1 VSALLLAL
9 LLATAGD
16 GEARISLDLKD
27 APVEDVMRVLSE
39 VGGFQLVM
47 DHVPPCT
54 LTLKLTDVRWIQ
66 ALDLSLRA
74 CSLDRQEEGDVI
86 RVATL
91 ARFLEESAARR
102 RLDEEREKAPAGRL
116 SLFRLSY
123 ARASQMA
130 PLLKRLLAPRGDV
143 YYDERTN
150 TVIIID

>member
-9 LLATAGD
+9 LLAAAD
-16 GEARISLDLKD
+16 GEARVSLDLKE
-27 APVEDVMRVLSE
+27 APVEDVMRVLAE

-47 DHVPPCT
+47 DQVPPCK
-54 LTLKLTDVRWIQ
+54 LTLKLTEVRWLA

-74 CSLDRQEEGDVI
+74 CGLDREEEGGVV
-86 RVATL
+86 RVSTI

-102 RLDEEREKAPAGRL
+102 RLQEEREKAPRGRL

-123 ARASQMA
+123 ARAQQMA

-143 YYDERTN
+143 FYDERTN
-150 TVIIID
+150 TVLIVD